1 MPRMW
6 NALAV
11 RMAARLWHAFIM
23 KPSVHTSAQ
32 SRCRWNE
39 HRITETEKTI
49 SLTHPRTT
57 TADISRTPEHTGNMS
72 SGVEACVCKLKS
84 IHRSYRKSDKERR
97 AASVFLIIAVS
108 YNARYAKLRGAK
120 KPISRIFGVPASA
133 GSLLGLVQSFYTFC
147 VIYHVLSFYLSH
159 TFRCFLC
166 YALLHR
172 FVCNSFIPVSI
183 YALAL

>member
-6 NALAV
+6 SALAV

-72 SGVEACVCKLKS
+72 NGVEAAVCKQKS
-84 IHRSYRKSDKERR
+84 VHRSCRKSDRKREGQLL
-97 AASVFLIIAVS
+97 FLIVHVS
-108 YNARYAKLRGAK
+108 YNARYAKLREAK
-120 KPISRIFGVPASA
+120 NAYFPDFWRSSLSWLIFRLSSAVLHILQFLSYFMVLMVLFVSCLQMLPVLCAAAS
-133 GSLLGLVQSFYTFC
+133 V
-147 VIYHVLSFYLSH
+147 H
-159 TFRCFLC
+159 
-166 YALLHR
+166 
-172 FVCNSFIPVSI
+172 FIPVSI
-183 YALAL
+183 YVRAL

>member
-49 SLTHPRTT
+49 SLSLTHPRTT
-57 TADISRTPEHTGNMS
+57 TADISWTPEHTGNMS

-84 IHRSYRKSDKERR
+84 IHRSCRKERR
-97 AASVFLIIAVS
+97 AASFLIIVIS

-120 KPISRIFGVPASA
+120 KARFPDFWHFSPGWLIIRLGSTVLHILRFLPCFIVLFVSHFLMLPMLCAAS
-133 GSLLGLVQSFYTFC
+133 SVRL
-147 VIYHVLSFYLSH
+147 
-159 TFRCFLC
+159 
-166 YALLHR
+166 
-172 FVCNSFIPVSI
+172 
-183 YALAL
+183 